1 MTSQNFSI
9 LKASKLT
16 GKSRTTISKHMKN
29 GTLTFDRD
37 ATGNKV
43 ISAAELDRVYGLRN
57 PSTKAQQQ
65 TPPNSKTLR
74 SERKPGPNQTITQE
88 LLKMEREERTRE
100 REQLQSQIDNLQEA
114 LSKSQEGQNR
124 ITLLLEHQSKTD
136 DAWQRKLSELE
147 TTISNRVEGERE
159 KLKEAAEKQIA
170 KVKRDL
176 EAERNKSLWAK
187 LFG

>member
-16 GKSRTTISKHMKN
+16 GKSRTTIAKHMKN

-43 ISAAELDRVYGLRN
+43 ISAAELDRVYGLKD
-57 PSTKAQQQ
+57 PSAKAQQPA
-65 TPPNSKTLR
+65 PPNSKTLR
-74 SERKPGPNQTITQE
+74 NEKKPGPNQAMAEE
-88 LLKMEREERTRE
+88 LLKMEREERVRE
-100 REQLQSQIDNLQEA
+100 REQLRSQIDSLEEA

-124 ITLLLEHQSKTD
+124 ITLLLEYQSKAD
-136 DAWQRKLSELE
+136 DAWQSKLRELE
-147 TTISNRVEGERE
+147 TTIANRVEVERE

-176 EAERNKSLWAK
+176 EAERNKPLWAK